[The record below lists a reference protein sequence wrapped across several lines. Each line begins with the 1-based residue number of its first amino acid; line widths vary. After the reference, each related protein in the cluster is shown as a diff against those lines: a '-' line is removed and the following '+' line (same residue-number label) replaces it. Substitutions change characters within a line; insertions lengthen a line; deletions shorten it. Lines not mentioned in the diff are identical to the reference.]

1 MHALLGSE
9 GAYHRAVFNLPICLH
24 DVLGVNRYVQS
35 QVRFTSSLEVNDKL
49 SKFMSAKYSIDN
61 VR

>member
-1 MHALLGSE
+1 MEGSTQIL
-9 GAYHRAVFNLPICLH
+9 ATAKCVTIVFMTT
-24 DVLGVNRYVQS
+24 VTVNRNVQS
-35 QVRFTSSLEVNDKL
+35 QVRFTSSLEVNDEH